1 MKATGVVRRIDD
13 LGRVVIP
20 KEIRKT
26 LRVREGDPLEIFTD
40 REGQIILKKYSPIG
54 ELSEFA
60 TEYAETLSK
69 TTGHIACITDKDTII
84 AVSGGAKKEYL
95 EQNISNE
102 LEQLMEDKEV
112 YTSKENSDIAMP
124 ITKNDKSERK
134 YNSQV
139 VYPIISNGDT
149 IGTVILLSKDTNI
162 KMNEVEKKVAQSAAT
177 FLGSQMEI

>member
-26 LRVREGDPLEIFTD
+26 LRIKEGEPLEIFTD

-60 TEYAETLSK
+60 SGYAETLSK

-84 AVSGGAKKEYL
+84 AVSGGSKKEYL
-95 EQNISNE
+95 EQDISKE

-112 YTSKENSDIAMP
+112 YTSKENSNIAMP
-124 ITKNDKSERK
+124 IIKNENQDKK
-134 YNSQV
+134 NNSQI
-139 VYPIISNGDT
+139 VYPTIISNGDT
-149 IGTVILLSKDTNI
+149 IGTVILMSKEPNK
-162 KMNEVEKKVAQSAAT
+162 KMTEENKK
-177 FLGSQMEI
+177 